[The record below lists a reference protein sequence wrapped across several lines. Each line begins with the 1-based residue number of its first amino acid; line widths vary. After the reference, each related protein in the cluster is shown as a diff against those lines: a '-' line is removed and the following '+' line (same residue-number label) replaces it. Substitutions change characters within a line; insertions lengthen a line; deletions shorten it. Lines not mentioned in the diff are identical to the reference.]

1 MMPAPESVRE
11 EPAAHEFDRRE
22 VPERLRQMPESKFR
36 RVHSFSYHMGCA
48 MLQDTGIYHNDS
60 IRSVQDVWGIA
71 SPDLGP
77 DDASSGDETTMVL
90 QQRAVERVILR
101 MREKLD
107 KPLSLNEMAEIA
119 HLSRFH
125 FNRVFSSITG
135 VSPRKFLATL
145 RLEHAKRLLLTTD
158 MSITEVC
165 YDTGYSSLG
174 TFTSHFT
181 DLVGVTPRRW
191 RQLREDMKVSMDE
204 IASLVQMARERA
216 ARTQGAS
223 IAGTVAAPEGFRGL
237 MFIGLFKSNVPQSHP
252 CTGDMLLDAGTYHMP
267 GVSDGTYFNL
277 AVAIDW
283 PLEPLN
289 FFVPDR
295 MLRGRCGP
303 IVVENG
309 AVTGNCDL
317 VLRAAHL
324 TDPPILI
331 ALPYLFVE
339 YLKIGT
345 ASHA

>member
-1 MMPAPESVRE
+1 MTQDPANNFGASVR
-11 EPAAHEFDRRE
+11 
-22 VPERLRQMPESKFR
+22 
-36 RVHSFSYHMGCA
+36 
-48 MLQDTGIYHNDS
+48 
-60 IRSVQDVWGIA
+60 SVRDVWEHA
-71 SPDLGP
+71 NPDLEP
-77 DDASSGDETTMVL
+77 VLGDEGDGSTRAL
-90 QQRAVERVILR
+90 QQRAVERVILQ
-101 MREKLD
+101 MREALD
-107 KPLSLNEMAEIA
+107 KPISLDEMADIA

-125 FNRVFSSITG
+125 FNRVFSTITG

-191 RQLREDMKVSMDE
+191 RSLREDMKISMDE
-204 IASLVQMARERA
+204 IAFLVQSARERA
-216 ARTQGAS
+216 AQAEGAS
-223 IAGTVAAPEGFRGL
+223 ITGTISTPEGFRGL

-252 CTGDMLLDAGTYHMP
+252 CAGDMALEAGEYHMP
-267 GVSDGTYFNL
+267 GVHDGTYFNL

-303 IVVENG
+303 IVVQDG
-309 AVTGNCDL
+309 VVSGNRDL
-317 VLRAAHL
+317 ALRAPHL
-324 TDPPILI
+324 IDPPILI
-331 ALPYLFVE
+331 ALPFLFVE
-339 YLKIGT
+339 YLRIGT
-345 ASHA
+345 MQGAVAP